1 MSVEIIYGNLL
12 ESNANLICHQ
22 VNCLGVM
29 GSGVA
34 LQIKNKWPIVFAE
47 YRNLWEKYKN
57 NIPYLLGMAQKV
69 YLKEESE
76 FNQDPMYV
84 INMFAQINYGKN
96 EKFTNYEA
104 FYQCLETIDSIA
116 ELNFKRP
123 PLIAFP
129 YKIGCDRGGANWEII
144 YKMIKVVL
152 KNQKVLIY
160 RLE

>member
-96 EKFTNYEA
+96 SSN
-104 FYQCLETIDSIA
+104 
-116 ELNFKRP
+116 R
-123 PLIAFP
+123 
-129 YKIGCDRGGANWEII
+129 W
-144 YKMIKVVL
+144 
-152 KNQKVLIY
+152 
-160 RLE
+160 